1 MPGERTAKVME
12 SRFGSVR
19 RCEVPDWAASLGLD
33 LDEHQ
38 RAILDPSIRRGIL
51 NCCRKWGK
59 STMIALKAAH
69 FAAHRPGTT
78 VLVVAPPARQSEEL
92 LGIAARMLRDLEQA
106 ATTSQAKITLKGQDL
121 GECVDPSVLAI
132 AEYVSEP
139 TFTVD
144 AAMREPLF
152 RCSLAL
158 RHMESPLWGRLIRTW
173 RRARGRWRS
182 IREWRGGVPL

>member
-1 MPGERTAKVME
+1 MPGGRTAKVME

-19 RCEVPDWAASLGLD
+19 RCEAPDWAASLGLA

-38 RAILDPSIRRGIL
+38 RAILDLSIRRWIL

-78 VLVVAPPARQSEEL
+78 VLVVAPSARQSEEL

-106 ATTSQAKITLKGQDL
+106 ATYSQAKITAKNG
-121 GECVDPSVLAI
+121 SRI
-132 AEYVSEP
+132 
-139 TFTVD
+139 
-144 AAMREPLF
+144 
-152 RCSLAL
+152 LAL
-158 RHMESPLWGRLIRTW
+158 PNQAKTIRGYSPELVVIDEAAYLPEEMWETALPMLNAPLAVGR
-173 RRARGRWRS
+173 RGAA
-182 IREWRGGVPL
+182 GGFG

>member
-1 MPGERTAKVME
+1 MAN
-12 SRFGSVR
+12 RFASVDR
-19 RCEVPDWAASLGLD
+19 SAVPDWAASLGLE

-78 VLVVAPPARQSEEL
+78 VLVVAPSARQSEEL

-106 ATTSQAKITLKGQDL
+106 ATYSQAKITLKNR
-121 GECVDPSVLAI
+121 SRI
-132 AEYVSEP
+132 
-139 TFTVD
+139 
-144 AAMREPLF
+144 
-152 RCSLAL
+152 LAL
-158 RHMESPLWGRLIRTW
+158 PNQAKTIRGYSPEGR
-173 RRARGRWRS
+173 RRCRC
-182 IREWRGGVPL
+182 